1 MRMKPRS
8 HVLLTYQVLIGTKS
22 GELELFDIAASTM
35 ISSTKAHDG
44 PIWSIDLR
52 ADGGGVV
59 SGSAD
64 KDVKFWDIAL
74 KDVEGPGSK
83 IVTRLGEE
91 RTVSCTWNCDGE
103 SFN

>member
-1 MRMKPRS
+1 
-8 HVLLTYQVLIGTKS
+8 
-22 GELELFDIAASTM
+22 M

-64 KDVKFWDIAL
+64 KDVKFWDIVL

-83 IVTRLGEE
+83 IITRMGEE
-91 RTVSCTWNCDGE
+91 RTVSRAYSCCVREYRLITISRSNRSSPSKCRWFT
-103 SFN
+103 SRH